1 MYDRVSGVSRDS
13 LSASD
18 TNLPQAN
25 CIKIIESA
33 IILCCYKYDKS
44 EGRMLFNSFA
54 FVALVVATLCVYYLT
69 FVLRRGWQVYVLIIA
84 SFVFYAYGQPWLL
97 LLLIISASINA
108 FASYQVMF
116 ATSLRQ
122 RYFYVLGG
130 VVVNLAVLAG
140 FKYSPLFGRVLE
152 YYTSLSSIGE
162 FLIAIPLPVGISF
175 YTFQGISLL
184 VDLYRR
190 PDIRSVD
197 SINTPVR
204 DFWTHYYKTLFFIA
218 FFPQLVAGP
227 ILKAHEFYPQI
238 RVKYA
243 RDIAWIGALKVI
255 IIGYFLKMVIADNLK
270 DQTFWIAYPYFEA
283 YNTLTLAG
291 LLLGYSMQIF
301 ADFAGYSLIAIGV
314 AKLFGYELPKNFNF
328 PYIARSFSEFWTRWH
343 ISLSSWLKEYLYIP
357 LGGNRK
363 GKARTYVNLMIV
375 MILGGFWHGAALSYM
390 VWGLYHGIL
399 LVVERFLS
407 QFVRLR
413 ECLATHIFKAVFV
426 FACVSLG
433 WLLFKLNDFS
443 DVLLYLNKMF
453 LVRSGEMN
461 FMVLLCILLYTLPI
475 GVYYANHLLSL
486 RYQKNFLDSSGVY
499 AILLFFIT
507 TNSGGS
513 NAFIYFQF

>member
-1 MYDRVSGVSRDS
+1 
-13 LSASD
+13 
-18 TNLPQAN
+18 
-25 CIKIIESA
+25 
-33 IILCCYKYDKS
+33 
-44 EGRMLFNSFA
+44 MLFNSVA
-54 FVALVVATLCVYYLT
+54 FVVLVLATLCVYYT
-69 FVLRRGWQVYVLIIA
+69 PFVIRRGWQVYVLIIA

-108 FASYQVMF
+108 LASYQVMSA
-116 ATSLRQ
+116 ATLGQ
-122 RYFYVLGG
+122 KYFYALGG
-130 VVVNLAVLAG
+130 VIVNLAVLAG

-184 VDLYRR
+184 VDLYRQAR
-190 PDIRSVD
+190 TRSLD
-197 SINTPVR
+197 SLECIESKPANNPTHSKQSLDSVNACN
-204 DFWTHYYKTLFFIA
+204 FWTHYHKTLFFIA

-227 ILKAHEFYPQI
+227 VLKAHEFYPQI
-238 RVKYA
+238 HTKHP

-283 YNTLTLAG
+283 YNTITLAG

-357 LGGNRK
+357 LGGNKK
-363 GKARTYVNLMIV
+363 GKVRTYANLMIV
-375 MILGGFWHGAALSYM
+375 MILGGFWHGAALSYV

-399 LVVERFLS
+399 LAMERFFS
-407 QFVRLR
+407 QFVRFR
-413 ECLATHIFKAVFV
+413 QCLGTHILRAVFV

-443 DVLLYLNKMF
+443 DVLGYLHKMF
-453 LVRSGEMN
+453 IVRSGEMN
-461 FMVLLCILLYTLPI
+461 FMLLLCILLYSLPI
-475 GVYYANHLLSL
+475 GAYYANHLLSL
-486 RYQKNFLDSSGVY
+486 KYHKNFLDSSGVY